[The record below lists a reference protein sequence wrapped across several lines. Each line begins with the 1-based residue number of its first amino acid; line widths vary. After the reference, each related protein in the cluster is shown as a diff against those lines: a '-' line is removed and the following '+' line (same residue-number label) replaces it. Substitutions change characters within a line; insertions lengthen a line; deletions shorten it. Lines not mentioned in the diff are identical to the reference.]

1 MTSRRA
7 NNGPPALVSGT
18 VYQLHLDP
26 PLKHAKHY
34 TGWTRD
40 LDTRLA
46 QHEAGQAARLTQVQL
61 ERGGSWRLARAEPG
75 TRDRENQLKERGA
88 SRDCPICKT
97 ERAAEGQQQ
106 DKEMEAGQ

>member
-7 NNGPPALVSGT
+7 NSGPPALVDGT

-26 PLKHAKHY
+26 PLGHAKHY

-46 QHEAGQAARLTQVQL
+46 DHEAGQGARLTQVQL

-97 ERAAEGQQQ
+97 ERGQ